1 MIYVPMWCT
10 MSCTV
15 NRCLLGSSASVSALG
30 EKGQRHVDWTES
42 EYSQSTAMRLA
53 RAGALVRIVA
63 AEDACEVCKAL
74 STRTYTPSEVPRLP
88 IRGCERE
95 QCRCRFE
102 AIDPESELTVSQLV
116 ERGVQAFKAK
126 RRDLAEQ
133 MLRRAVTL
141 DEMHELG
148 WLWLSGVVEDSEKV
162 VCLNKVL
169 SINPRNKHAQAG
181 LDAMRKKGTAPLVP
195 QNTPAAPPAETQIQQ
210 ESVLTASMSSRGD
223 LSTLVPHASAGGDP
237 SLRTRDSHLHHA
249 ADEVQVSTP
258 GQSAAPPLGMTESTD
273 SAPPAETPSLEAEGP
288 TEEGV
293 GDEGTA
299 DADLPELGLLHA
311 ERKVIIEQW
320 AEFIAFAVE
329 IDPNMLL
336 IQAQAFLQKLG
347 RLNRQ
352 SLDLVAENADPTA
365 RTLAELQI
373 QWHESERIGEAL
385 AEVIDGHRARDN
397 NAPGWQPM
405 LDALHQLGSDVV
417 EHRRNLREQITEAG
431 GQTS

>member
-1 MIYVPMWCT
+1 M
-10 MSCTV
+10 
-15 NRCLLGSSASVSALG
+15 
-30 EKGQRHVDWTES
+30 DWTES

-63 AEDACEVCKAL
+63 ADDACEVCRAL

-88 IRGCERE
+88 IRGCEHE

-102 AIDPESELTVSQLV
+102 AVDPESELTVSQLV

-141 DEMHELG
+141 DEMNELG

-162 VCLNKVL
+162 VCLDKVL

-181 LDAMRKKGTAPLVP
+181 LAAMHKKGTAPLVP
-195 QNTPAAPPAETQIQQ
+195 QDAPEPPPAERPAQAEI
-210 ESVLTASMSSRGD
+210 
-223 LSTLVPHASAGGDP
+223 
-237 SLRTRDSHLHHA
+237 A
-249 ADEVQVSTP
+249 AR
-258 GQSAAPPLGMTESTD
+258 
-273 SAPPAETPSLEAEGP
+273 AETPAQPAIVAPPPETPPIEVEAPAGEGSI
-288 TEEGV
+288 
-293 GDEGTA
+293 DEGTL
-299 DADLPELGLLHA
+299 DVDLPELGLLHA

-347 RLNRQ
+347 RLNGQ
-352 SLDLVAENADPTA
+352 SLDLLAESAVPATH
-365 RTLAELQI
+365 TLAELHI
-373 QWHESERIGEAL
+373 QWHESEQIGEAL
-385 AEVIDGHRARDN
+385 AQVIDGHRARDN
-397 NAPGWQPM
+397 SAPGWQPM
-405 LDALHQLGSDVV
+405 LDALHQLGGDVV

-431 GQTS
+431 GQADQTM